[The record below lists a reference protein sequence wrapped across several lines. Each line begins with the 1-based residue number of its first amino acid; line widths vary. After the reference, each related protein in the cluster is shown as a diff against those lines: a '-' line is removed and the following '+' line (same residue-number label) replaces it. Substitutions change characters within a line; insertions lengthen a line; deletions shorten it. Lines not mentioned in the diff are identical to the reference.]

1 MTEIQIGK
9 RYRIRYHSRSAWST
23 TAGGSLIT
31 PLRTMG
37 DMAYFRDGDTHWV
50 GLMPD
55 VNPNEEWGICADGLE
70 LVLPGDPDAAPAGET
85 RVTDPVTGGQ
95 KGSKEERYDLMPP
108 KAWMEIARTV
118 NDIDQTQ
125 PEMLLAGRAS
135 RFAWEFWSG
144 GGTDC
149 LALAGA
155 LALAATSK
163 AFDDPTMVMAAD
175 EIASVYGRGAKKYE
189 LRNWE
194 RGYAWGLSFAA
205 GMRHIMAH
213 LGDDPVDEESGLL
226 HLAHFVWHCLTL
238 MTFSEHFPE
247 KDDRST
253 LR

>member
-9 RYRIRYHSRSAWST
+9 RYRIMRGGLWDWA
-23 TAGGSLIT
+23 AGSLLT
-31 PLRTMG
+31 PVKAEGRLVS
-37 DMAYFRDGDTHWV
+37 FRDGDTLWQ
-50 GLMPD
+50 
-55 VNPNEEWGICADGLE
+55 DGR
-70 LVLPGDPDAAPAGET
+70 VSKVPDATLWIKDDELDPVFDTAAHPSGET

-95 KGSKEERYDLMPP
+95 KNSKEERYDLMPP
-108 KAWMEIARTV
+108 RAWMEIVRTV

-125 PEMLLAGRAS
+125 PEMVLAGRAS
-135 RFAWEFWSG
+135 RFAWEFWNG

-155 LALAATSK
+155 LALAAMSQ
-163 AFDDPTMVMAAD
+163 ALDDPTMTMAAD
-175 EIASVYGRGAKKYE
+175 EVASVYGRGAKKYE

-205 GMRHIMAH
+205 GMRHVMAH

-226 HLAHFVWHCLTL
+226 HLAHFVWHMMTL
-238 MTFSEHFPE
+238 MTFAEHFPE